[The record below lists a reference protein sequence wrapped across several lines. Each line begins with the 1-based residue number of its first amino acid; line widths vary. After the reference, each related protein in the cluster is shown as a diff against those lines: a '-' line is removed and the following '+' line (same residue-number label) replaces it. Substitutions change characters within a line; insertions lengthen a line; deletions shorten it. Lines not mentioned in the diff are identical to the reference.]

1 MTCLQAAV
9 PTGKTIRIPE
19 IPAPARYTMLGLVL
33 LVCGSVN
40 AFATSIAPTLYFSD
54 AFDYTNGNPAAG
66 QTYSDYEPNAVT
78 ASSTGSINGETTT
91 SSASIAAGTL
101 KILNTGN
108 IDPSL
113 GGANTASYA
122 SLGDTITASGATAGL
137 NLGVNITEDG
147 SAFAANPGDDNTFL
161 VVAAYTPG
169 VFDSNAYSTPL
180 WSVGYQIGADSTAA
194 SSGIFSLYGLSSAT
208 GIYGDGSN
216 TIPLSIPFA
225 SLPSTFDLF
234 VAMGS
239 YENGSGLVWTNDFS
253 HTLDVSLSAPGGVSL
268 TSASGDLPGTTTPE
282 PSTLAMGG
290 LALLAGLIARFRK
303 KMNSAAA
310 R

>member
-1 MTCLQAAV
+1 MA
-9 PTGKTIRIPE
+9 
-19 IPAPARYTMLGLVL
+19 
-33 LVCGSVN
+33 S
-40 AFATSIAPTLYFSD
+40 SIAPTLYFSD
-54 AFDYTNGNPAAG
+54 AFDYTNGNPIAD
-66 QTYSDYEPNAVT
+66 QIYTDYEPNAVT
-78 ASSTGSINGETTT
+78 ASATGSINGETTT

-101 KILNTGN
+101 RILNTGS

-147 SAFAANPGDDNTFL
+147 SAYAVNPGDDDTFL
-161 VVAAYTPG
+161 VVAAYAPG

-180 WSVGYQIGADSTAA
+180 WAEGVQIGADSTAA
-194 SSGIFSLYGLSSAT
+194 SSGIFASWGISSAT

-239 YENGSGLVWTNDFS
+239 YENGSGLIWSNDFS
-253 HTLDVSLSAPGGVSL
+253 HTLNLSLSAPAGVTL
-268 TSASGDLPGTTTPE
+268 TSASGVLPGTPE
-282 PSTLAMGG
+282 LSTLSMGG
-290 LALLAGLIARFRK
+290 LALLAGLAVRFRK
-303 KMNSAAA
+303 KLNSAAA

>member
-1 MTCLQAAV
+1 VTCLQSAE
-9 PTGKTIRIPE
+9 TIDKTIRIPQ
-19 IPAPARYTMLGLVL
+19 IPTLARYTLFGLAL
-33 LVCGSVN
+33 LSCSVVS
-40 AFATSIAPTLYFSD
+40 ATASSITPTLYFSD
-54 AFDYTNGNPAAG
+54 AFDYTNGNPSAG
-66 QTYSDYEPNAVT
+66 QTYSDYEPNGVT
-78 ASSTGSINGETTT
+78 ASATGSINGETTT

-113 GGANTASYA
+113 GANTASYA

-147 SAFAANPGDDNTFL
+147 SAYAVNPGDDSTFL

-169 VFDSNAYSTPL
+169 VFDTNAYATPL
-180 WSVGYQIGADSTAA
+180 WAAGYQIGADSTAA
-194 SSGIFSLYGLSSAT
+194 SSGILGAWGISSAT
-208 GIYGDGSN
+208 GSYGDGSN
-216 TIPLSIPFA
+216 AIPISIPFA

-239 YENGSGLVWTNDFS
+239 YENGSGVVWSNDFS
-253 HTLDVSLSAPGGVSL
+253 HTLNVSL
-268 TSASGDLPGTTTPE
+268 TAPAGVTLSSASDALPGTPE
-282 PSTLAMGG
+282 PSTLSMGG
-290 LALLAGLIARFRK
+290 LALLAGLAIRLRK
-303 KMNSAAA
+303 KMNSAAV